1 DSAVSRK
8 LPPAATKASRTAC
21 EPASSA
27 VHPKVLVPRLIGK
40 MDSSV
45 PGISTCV
52 IVLLLTVDVDG
63 LGPYRATIRDN
74 AASGAIIPSPILSV
88 TGPHLRSR
96 SMRRSD
102 SFLPPVWQCGQYWSD
117 RSAKDTSA
125 IVVPHTGH
133 VLPVRP
139 WTENP
144 RFFAALTF
152 PGGRPLSACRVV
164 VRTALMASSRV
175 SASTVFAVANG
186 ESFAVW
192 RISSE

>member
-1 DSAVSRK
+1 FQVGEGIRARNV
-8 LPPAATKASRTAC
+8 T
-21 EPASSA
+21 
-27 VHPKVLVPRLIGK
+27 VVVLFRF
-40 MDSSV
+40 
-45 PGISTCV
+45 T
-52 IVLLLTVDVDG
+52 
-63 LGPYRATIRDN
+63 
-74 AASGAIIPSPILSV
+74 
-88 TGPHLRSR
+88 
-96 SMRRSD
+96 
-102 SFLPPVWQCGQYWSD
+102 FLPPVWQCGQYWSD

-133 VLPVRP
+133 PLPARP

-152 PGGRPLSACRVV
+152 PGGRPLSACRAV